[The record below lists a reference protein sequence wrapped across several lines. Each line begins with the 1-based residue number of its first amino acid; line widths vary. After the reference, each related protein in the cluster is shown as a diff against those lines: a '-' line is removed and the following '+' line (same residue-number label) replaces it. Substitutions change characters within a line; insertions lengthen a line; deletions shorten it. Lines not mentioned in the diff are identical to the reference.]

1 MEFYNMAMTESF
13 VDINFHAHLEA
24 TKNLSKTIQSYGKEI
39 VIVYN
44 LLSYIAYV
52 PFPFGEV

>member
-1 MEFYNMAMTESF
+1 MAMTESF